1 MKPLPMK
8 SEISTAAFAASLPA
22 EYSERF
28 NPAQIAVHAHA
39 SVRRRNGDLVV
50 AAFPWNQSGISG
62 ICVVAD
68 DRPGLLSQI
77 SAALSELGF
86 DVDSAAAFTRTA
98 SPPEAVDVFW
108 VRDEKGALDEG
119 QVASLSDLLKEIL
132 SGRELRPRMRGP
144 ETSTSSGAEGTTVR
158 FLEDENGAL
167 DVLEVE
173 TDDCSGLLW
182 AITRALFEAKV
193 QIISSQVN
201 TQGARVKDRFAVV
214 ELSGA
219 PVSSERR
226 LAIQIAVLS
235 ALQ

>member
-1 MKPLPMK
+1 MK
-8 SEISTAAFAASLPA
+8 SEISIAAFAESLPA
-22 EYSERF
+22 EYSKHF
-28 NPAQIAVHAHA
+28 NPAQIAAHAHA

-50 AAFPWNQSGISG
+50 AAFPWNQPGISG

-77 SAALSELGF
+77 SAALTELGF
-86 DVDSAAAFTRTA
+86 EVDSAAAFTRSA

-108 VRDEKGALDEG
+108 VRDGKGALDES
-119 QVASLSDLLKEIL
+119 QVAALSDLLKEIL
-132 SGRELRPRMRGP
+132 SGRELRPRMRSP
-144 ETSTSSGAEGTTVR
+144 ETSAASSAEGTTVR
-158 FLEDENGAL
+158 FLEDSNGAL

-173 TDDCSGLLW
+173 TDDRSGLLW
-182 AITRALFEAKV
+182 AITRALFDAQV
-193 QIISSQVN
+193 QIISSQVK
-201 TQGARVKDRFAVV
+201 TKGPRVLDRFALV

-219 PVSSERR
+219 PISSERR